1 MKIDCI
7 LGLLGGQEGER
18 IVKIDCMVGLLC
30 GQEGERVVLSE
41 DKTVYWVCVVVE
53 RGRG

>member
-1 MKIDCI
+1 MKIDCMMS
-7 LGLLGGQEGER
+7 LLGGREGE
-18 IVKIDCMVGLLC
+18 G
-30 GQEGERVVLSE
+30 VVLSE